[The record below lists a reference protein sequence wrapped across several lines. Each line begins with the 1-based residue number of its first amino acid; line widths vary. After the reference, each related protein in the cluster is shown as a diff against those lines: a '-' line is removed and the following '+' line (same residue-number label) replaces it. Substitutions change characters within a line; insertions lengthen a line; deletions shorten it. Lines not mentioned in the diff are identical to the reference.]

1 MQGYLAGVIH
11 IISASKASKPSLP
24 RHHLRLHLKIMT
36 SHSQPYLLL
45 LLTLIVASFA
55 QPNTPSDAPSSN
67 EATHN
72 SVLLAHAIVYGIAF
86 ALIFPFGALLLR
98 FFPSRSRDFLWYHA
112 ALQIL
117 GVVFMFVGFGLGGW
131 LCSTFPPV
139 STLFLADGGEGDGR
153 E

>member
-1 MQGYLAGVIH
+1 MPRTSTPRHLT
-11 IISASKASKPSLP
+11 SASKASKPSQP
-24 RHHLRLHLKIMT
+24 HHHLLHHLKIMT
-36 SHSQPYLLL
+36 SNAHLYFLF

-55 QPNTPSDAPSSN
+55 QPNTPSDTPSYN
-67 EATHN
+67 EATYN

-86 ALIFPFGALLLR
+86 ALIFPLGALLLR
-98 FFPSRSRDFLWYHA
+98 FSAFHSRDLLWYHA

-131 LCSTFPPV
+131 LCSKYPPV
-139 STLFLADGGEGDGR
+139 STLFLADGGAEDAG

>member
-1 MQGYLAGVIH
+1 M
-11 IISASKASKPSLP
+11 AS
-24 RHHLRLHLKIMT
+24 R
-36 SHSQPYLLL
+36 SQPHLLL

-55 QPNTPSDAPSSN
+55 QPNTPGDAPSSN
-67 EATHN
+67 EATYN
-72 SVLLAHAIVYGIAF
+72 SVLLAHGIVYGIAF

-98 FFPSRSRDFLWYHA
+98 LFPSNSRDLLWYHA

-117 GVVFMFVGFGLGGW
+117 GIMFMFVGFGLGGW

-139 STLFLADGGEGDGR
+139 STLILSDGGEGDGR